1 MCGIFALFNSRHTSW
16 HFLEEMFMKG
26 KSRGPE
32 NSQFLHLKNI
42 NSHIGF
48 HRLAINGYQDEK
60 ANQPFN
66 IDGIY
71 LICNGEIY
79 NYKEL
84 YDILNIDPYS
94 NSDCEVI
101 IHLYKKYGFEQAL
114 QMLDGVFACILI
126 DTKQNLIFVARD
138 TFGIRPLFINT
149 FHEVNEFG
157 EKKICYGFSSV
168 LKSLD
173 GLHNSKLLQQ
183 FEPGSYSVFNIHK
196 NKTNGLLSQINYN
209 ETIFYSLPN
218 TFCSIKK
225 TFTDYEI
232 NKIQENL
239 FSVLEEAVLKRIDN
253 TERDICCL
261 LSGGL
266 DSSIISA
273 IVARHHPGKL
283 HTWSIGLEG
292 SEDLHYA
299 DKVAKHIGSEH
310 HKVVCTE
317 EEFLNAIPDV
327 IEAIESY
334 DTTTVRASVGN
345 WLISKYIKENSDAK
359 VIFNGDGSDEVTG
372 GYMYFH
378 LAPDSIEFDKECRRL
393 LCSIHYFDVLRSDRS
408 ISDHG
413 LEARTPFLDR
423 KFVQTYLSIDPNLR
437 YHPKNK
443 QCEKYFLRKTIE
455 NFGNDLLPSE
465 VLWRKKEAFSDGV
478 SQQKK
483 SWYEIIQEHVS
494 KDKNLKVTQL
504 DIYNKPQTLEQ
515 QYYRNIFD
523 TKFENEKSHQTIPY
537 FWMPRFCDAKDASA
551 RTLDVYKNTE

>member
-1 MCGIFALFNSRHTSW
+1 MCGIFALFNSRNVDWKKVET
-16 HFLEEMFMKG
+16 MFMKG
-26 KSRGPE
+26 NSRGPE

-48 HRLAINGYQDEK
+48 HRLAINGYEDEK

-66 IDGIY
+66 IDNIY

-79 NYKEL
+79 NYKQL
-84 YDILNIDPYS
+84 YKILKVEPNS
-94 NSDCEVI
+94 KSDCEVI
-101 IHLYKKYGFEQAL
+101 IHLYKKYGFEQTL
-114 QMLDGVFACILI
+114 QMLDGVFAFILI
-126 DTKQNLIFVARD
+126 DINKNLVFIARD
-138 TFGIRPLFINT
+138 TYGVRPLFVNT
-149 FHEVNEFG
+149 FTYED
-157 EKKICYGFSSV
+157 EKGNAKICYGFSSV

-173 GLHNSKLLQQ
+173 GFNNSKHLQQ
-183 FEPGSYSVFNIHK
+183 FEPGSYSIFNI
-196 NKTNGLLSQINYN
+196 NKIPGKHDMLTNISYG
-209 ETIFYSLPN
+209 ETIFYSIPN
-218 TFCSIKK
+218 PFCSIKK
-225 TFTDYEI
+225 SYTEDEI
-232 NKIQENL
+232 LKIQENL

-292 SEDLHYA
+292 SEDLMFA
-299 DKVAKHIGSEH
+299 EKVANHIGSTH
-310 HKVVCTE
+310 HKIICSE
-317 EEFLNAIPDV
+317 REFLDAIPNV

-345 WLISKYIKENSDAK
+345 WLVSKYIKENSDAK

-437 YHPKNK
+437 FHPGEK
-443 QCEKYFLRKTIE
+443 QCEKYFLRKTVE
-455 NFGNDLLPSE
+455 LFGNNLLPDE

-478 SQQKK
+478 SKQTK
-483 SWYEIIQEHVS
+483 SWFEIIQDHVKLIKFNFQDS
-494 KDKNLKVTQL
+494 ITYNISTTQ
-504 DIYNKPQTLEQ
+504 EQ
-515 QYYRNIFD
+515 KYYRYIF
-523 TKFENEKSHQTIPY
+523 NEKFSNNLSEKVIPY
-537 FWMPRFCDAKDASA
+537 FWMPKFCDATDASA
-551 RTLDVYKNTE
+551 RTLDIYKNK

>member
-1 MCGIFALFNSRHTSW
+1 MCGIFALFNSRNLNW
-16 HFLEEMFMKG
+16 KNLETMFMKG
-26 KSRGPE
+26 NSRGPE

-60 ANQPFN
+60 SNQPFN
-66 IDGIY
+66 VDGIY

-79 NYKEL
+79 NYKQL
-84 YDILNIDPYS
+84 YEILKVESYS

-114 QMLDGVFACILI
+114 QMLDGVFAFILI
-126 DTKQNLIFVARD
+126 DIHRNLVFIARD
-138 TFGIRPLFINT
+138 TYGVRPLFVNT
-149 FHEVNEFG
+149 FTCKDERGNE
-157 EKKICYGFSSV
+157 KICYGFSSV

-173 GLHNSKLLQQ
+173 KFENSIHLQQ
-183 FEPGSYSVFNIHK
+183 FDPGSYSVFNI
-196 NKTNGLLSQINYN
+196 NKILGGHGLLTNVSYG
-209 ETIFYSLPN
+209 ETIFYSIPN
-218 TFCSIKK
+218 PFCSIKK
-225 TFTDYEI
+225 SHTDDEI
-232 NKIQENL
+232 LKIQENL
-239 FSVLEEAVLKRIDN
+239 FQVLEEAVLKRIDN

-273 IVARHHPGKL
+273 IVARHHPAKL

-292 SEDLHYA
+292 SEDLMFA
-299 DKVAKHIGSEH
+299 EKVANHIGSIH
-310 HKVVCTE
+310 HKVVCSE
-317 EEFLNAIPDV
+317 REFLDAIPNV

-378 LAPDSIEFDKECRRL
+378 LAPDSIEFDKECRKL

-437 YHPKNK
+437 FHPGKK
-443 QCEKYFLRKTIE
+443 QCEKYFLRKTVE
-455 NFGNDLLPSE
+455 VFGKNLLPDE

-478 SQQKK
+478 SKQTK
-483 SWYEIIQEHVS
+483 SWFEIIQDHV
-494 KDKNLKVTQL
+494 KLIAFDFQDNIKYNIPETQ
-504 DIYNKPQTLEQ
+504 EQ
-515 QYYRNIFD
+515 KYYRYIFNQ
-523 TKFENEKSHQTIPY
+523 KFNNELSEKIIPY
-537 FWMPRFCDAKDASA
+537 FWMPNFCDAKDASA
-551 RTLDVYKNTE
+551 RTLDIYKNK